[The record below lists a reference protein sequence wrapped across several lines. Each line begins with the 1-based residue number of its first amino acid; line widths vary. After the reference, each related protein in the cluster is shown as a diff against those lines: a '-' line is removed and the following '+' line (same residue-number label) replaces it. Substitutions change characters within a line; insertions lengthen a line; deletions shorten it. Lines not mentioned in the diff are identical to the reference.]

1 MSTAGNLT
9 PKNMMY
15 ESTIKFV
22 WDRAYIEF
30 ITGKTFKTEREFTD
44 YISDTSV
51 DVIKKNIENGK
62 IHWLVNIKP
71 ISN

>member
-1 MSTAGNLT
+1 MTTAGNLT

-30 ITGKTFKTEREFTD
+30 ITGKTFTSEREFTD
-44 YISDTSV
+44 YVSDTSV
-51 DVIKKNIENGK
+51 DLIKKSIENK
-62 IHWLVNIKP
+62 SIYWLFNINP
-71 ISN
+71 II